1 MTTCHKNRGG
11 APVGM
16 VADLDPVEA
25 GAVLYL
31 RLWSDGPDGKARMWN
46 EFASTLGAQPARA
59 ALGAFEDVCALIA
72 RQGRRAMMRHDVACR
87 CLGADECCFAHLVAA
102 AVDNQREDALLLATL
117 LVRPDAAPGLVSRA
131 GDFGLALKRIAL
143 RAQISEPVP
152 AILH

>member
-1 MTTCHKNRGG
+1 MNDCHKNRGG

-46 EFASTLGAQPARA
+46 EFATTLGVQPARA
-59 ALGAFEDVCALIA
+59 ALCAFEDVCALIA
-72 RQGRRAMMRHDVACR
+72 RQGRRAMMRHDVTCR
-87 CLGADECCFAHLVAA
+87 CLGADESCFAHMVAA

-117 LVRPDAAPGLVSRA
+117 LVRPDAAPGLVSLA
-131 GDFGLALKRIAL
+131 SEFGLALKRIAL
-143 RAQISEPVP
+143 TAQMSEPVP
-152 AILH
+152 AVLH